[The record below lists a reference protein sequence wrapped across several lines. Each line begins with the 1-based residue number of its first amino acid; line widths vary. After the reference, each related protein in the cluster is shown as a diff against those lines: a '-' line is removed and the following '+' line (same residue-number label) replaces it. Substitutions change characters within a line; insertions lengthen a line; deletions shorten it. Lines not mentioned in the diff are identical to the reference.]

1 MSSTRVGGGLK
12 TWFRRLSR
20 WPQMVSESSRA
31 SPDARLRW
39 DGKVGV
45 AVLACEGSWVYWE
58 ARRSSDSSYV
68 RFWGSAISCSL
79 PSSTCSFRRRKVPAN
94 EGFRPCR
101 TLSLRR
107 GR

>member
-68 RFWGSAISCSL
+68 RVEAFGG
-79 PSSTCSFRRRKVPAN
+79 PDRKSVV
-94 EGFRPCR
+94 
-101 TLSLRR
+101 
-107 GR
+107 